1 MDQKHLGFLARDAER
16 EAHAVGSPHF
26 AADLLTALRRAHPNT
41 HLTAMNAY
49 FMVFSL
55 NGVGVTLIAKDASG
69 SKFSVSSL
77 LHPEPVDF
85 EGFKVS
91 PENPEFKYLDTNVFR
106 DQILVVAQPM

>member
-55 NGVGVTLIAKDASG
+55 NGVGVTLIAKDVSG
-69 SKFSVSSL
+69 SKFPVSSL

-85 EGFKVS
+85 EGFKVT
-91 PENPEFKYLDTNVFR
+91 PRTRVQYLDTNVFR